1 MSRNFKLSLVTLAF
15 VFLCFGAVQADTV
28 TITGDTFLPPPSGT
42 RDGFFNRPKG
52 ENEMGTGLSTI
63 ATNIA
68 FDSTQ
73 FRVSQTGSYT
83 FLLTSLEPD
92 IYDPF
97 LVLYQNNFNSAAPL
111 TNFVIA
117 NDDLAL
123 GNFVQSGFTVN
134 LTANLNYFSVVT
146 GFDDDGDERDEG
158 FFSLVI
164 SGPGT
169 ITVGGGAP
177 AAIPE
182 PATMILLGTGLAGV
196 VARVRRRRAVG
207 GE

>member
-1 MSRNFKLSLVTLAF
+1 MNRNFKLSLATLAF

-28 TITGDTFLPPPSGT
+28 TIMGDTLLPPPGGT

-52 ENEMGTGLSTI
+52 ENETGSGLSTVG
-63 ATNIA
+63 TNIA
-68 FDSTQ
+68 FDSVQ

-83 FLLTSLEPD
+83 FLLTSLEPG

-97 LVLYQNNFNSAAPL
+97 LVLYQNSFNSAAPL

-123 GNFVQSGFTVN
+123 GNFIQSGFTVN
-134 LTANLNYFSVVT
+134 LTANFNYFSVVT
-146 GFDDDGDERDEG
+146 GFDDDGDEPDEG
-158 FFSLVI
+158 LFSLVI

-177 AAIPE
+177 AAVPE
-182 PATMILLGTGLAGV
+182 PATMILLGTGLAGI
-196 VARVRRRRAVG
+196 AAKVRRRKTS
-207 GE
+207 E